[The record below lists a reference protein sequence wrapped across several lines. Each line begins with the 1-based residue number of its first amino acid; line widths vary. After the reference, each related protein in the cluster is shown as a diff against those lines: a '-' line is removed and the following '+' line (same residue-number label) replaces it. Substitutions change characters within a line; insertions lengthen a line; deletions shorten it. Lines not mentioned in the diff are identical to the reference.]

1 MRRLFRS
8 LLAVIL
14 MIPVLS
20 GCVQRRTEIAYTI
33 YPVRYL
39 IQRIAGDT
47 VQYVSIQKNDT
58 IVQRAQISDD
68 YQNIL
73 KQSYVLFHIGDL
85 EPYLSVYHDE
95 IVNTGV
101 QDIDL
106 SADNAV
112 YDFGRYVKAD
122 EKKGT
127 PEKFEPYYPGEA
139 FENTDTDTKDL
150 SLWIDPIAMMSM
162 GKDIRNWLIQKNPD
176 EESYYSAN
184 YRKLEDDLIDLD
196 VQYQNLASEVNENHE
211 RIAFVSM
218 TPSFGNWQKAY
229 GFQVYPVVL
238 SRYGVLPDEKQLEVI
253 EKRIRSDAV
262 TYIVK
267 EPNLPDDMTVLYGK
281 IKKDCSLKEVSLSN
295 ISSLSQG
302 ENNAGKDYLSI
313 MYENLNTLSDMVEK
327 NADDTSSAS

>member
-1 MRRLFRS
+1 MKRFVRC
-8 LLAVIL
+8 LLAMIL
-14 MIPVLS
+14 MVPMLQ

-33 YPVRYL
+33 YPIGYL
-39 IQRIAGDT
+39 IQRIAGST
-47 VQYVSIQKNDT
+47 VKYVSIQKDDT
-58 IVQRAQISDD
+58 IVQRAQISSD
-68 YQNIL
+68 YQNTL

-101 QDIDL
+101 QDLDL

-112 YDFGRYVKAD
+112 YDFGRYVRAD

-127 PEKFEPYYPGEA
+127 AERFEPYYLGDA
-139 FENTDTDTKDL
+139 FADTDTSRKDL

-162 GKDIRNWLIQKNPD
+162 GKDIRDWLIRKNPD
-176 EESYYSAN
+176 EESFYAEN

-196 VQYQNLASEVNENHE
+196 VQYQNLATELNENQE

-253 EKRIRSDAV
+253 EKRIRDDAV
-262 TYIVK
+262 GYIVK
-267 EPNLPDDMTVLYGK
+267 EPNLPKDMTVLYEK
-281 IKKDCSLKEVSLSN
+281 VKEDCSLKEVPLSN
-295 ISSLSQG
+295 ISSLSES
-302 ENNAGKDYLSI
+302 ENRDGKDYLSI
-313 MYENLNTLSDMVEK
+313 MYENLNTLNDMVE
-327 NADDTSSAS
+327 DTVSS